1 MDNFVSKTQRP
12 ARAPA
17 PAAAPAPAPAPP
29 RCAGKPGFLNPLEDL
44 VRTRSSQAHRSQHI
58 AKVRK
63 REATRATVANPRLF
77 EERHV
82 LQVVTLDGENALPKK
97 LGVCTLCFDLV
108 KIDDTSS
115 CYRHFERTR
124 CVQPRGRELAADL
137 KGVSP
142 RSPVQPDGSSYMS
155 FKDALPGHVGLVI
168 WLVARIRP
176 FQVVDDPEFRDFC
189 HCISGGKYKPCSYRF
204 VIVLIKLI
212 FGMVKKKIKVLLRKV
227 VKQYM
232 GLPPWTVYFD
242 TWTGLNHKGFLG
254 VAASA

>member
-1 MDNFVSKTQRP
+1 MMMVCSRI
-12 ARAPA
+12 
-17 PAAAPAPAPAPP
+17 
-29 RCAGKPGFLNPLEDL
+29 
-44 VRTRSSQAHRSQHI
+44 RSWS
-58 AKVRK
+58 
-63 REATRATVANPRLF
+63 
-77 EERHV
+77 
-82 LQVVTLDGENALPKK
+82 
-97 LGVCTLCFDLV
+97 
-108 KIDDTSS
+108 
-115 CYRHFERTR
+115 
-124 CVQPRGRELAADL
+124 GRDASEPETGSIGPLAATFRAA
-137 KGVSP
+137 SS
-142 RSPVQPDGSSYMS
+142 RSTSTTLEPVVRRTARSTTWASSRT
-155 FKDALPGHVGLVI
+155 LPGHVGLVI

>member
-1 MDNFVSKTQRP
+1 MDNFVSKTQR
-12 ARAPA
+12 
-17 PAAAPAPAPAPP
+17 PAPP

-44 VRTRSSQAHRSQHI
+44 ARTRSSQQHKSQHI

-155 FKDALPGHVGLVI
+155 FKDALPHHARLVL

-176 FQVVDDPEFRDFC
+176 FKVVVDPEFRDFC
-189 HCISGGKYKPCSYRF
+189 FGLSGGRYKPCSEAF

-212 FGMVKKKIKVLLRKV
+212 YGMVKKKIKALLRKV